1 MGSEFIKT
9 KKNCRGIFSSH
20 SFFLTILVIT
30 LSRNLLGESHSS
42 DSFFAGM
49 KKFEYEGRK
58 WHAECFQC
66 DECHQQIRDQKFAP
80 TDDRIVC
87 VQCYEHAYA
96 PRCHNCNRVSS
107 HAAL

>member
-1 MGSEFIKT
+1 
-9 KKNCRGIFSSH
+9 
-20 SFFLTILVIT
+20 
-30 LSRNLLGESHSS
+30 
-42 DSFFAGM
+42 M

-107 HAAL
+107 HAASAYFKVYSKNHGRMASA